1 MYKSINVWS
10 FPEGMTLQQMM
21 TEAKRLG
28 YQGFEPALEAAG
40 ELSLASTDDEVRAV
54 RELADRIGIRL
65 TSLAAGLSWG
75 CNPVSNDPATREK
88 AMGQARRVLECAKIL
103 GVEAVLYV
111 PGMVGTGFWG
121 GEDDFVSYQ
130 DCWDRAV
137 DNCRSLGKYAEQLGV
152 VLAVENVWNNF
163 LLSPVEMKLF
173 LETVGSDWVKAYF
186 DVGNV
191 VKFGF
196 PEMWID
202 VLGDRIARV
211 HVKDFK
217 RTIGTLDGFTDLLS
231 GDVNYPAVVAALK
244 RAGYDGPLTGELNN
258 SVACHRENVVARAS
272 AALDVILGDA

>member
-10 FPEGMTLQQMM
+10 FPGGLSLEEKM

-28 YQGFEPALEAAG
+28 YEGFEPALDLEG
-40 ELSLASTDDEVRAV
+40 ELSLESTDEEVRAV
-54 RELADRIGIRL
+54 RALADGIGIRL

-75 CNPVSNDPATREK
+75 CSPVSNRPEVRAE
-88 AMGQARRVLECAKIL
+88 AMRQARRALECARLL

-121 GEDDFVSYQ
+121 GEDDVVTYR
-130 DCWDRAV
+130 DCWDRALE
-137 DNCRSLGKYAEQLGV
+137 NCKALGAYAEELGV

-163 LLSPVEMKLF
+163 LLSPVEMAYF
-173 LETVGSDWVKAYF
+173 LDQVGSPCVKSYF

-202 VLGDRIARV
+202 VLGSRIARV

-217 RTIGTLDGFTDLLS
+217 RSVGTLDGFTDLLS
-231 GDVNYPAVVAALK
+231 GDVNYPAVVDALE
-244 RAGYDGPLTGELNN
+244 RAGYDGPLTAEMNN
-258 SVACHRENVVARAS
+258 SVVCHRENVVERAS
-272 AALDVILGDA
+272 RALDVILGRA